1 MWANKELVA
10 LICGLR
16 QLQRFGYPYEV
27 DEKLTNEEIDEL
39 CENINFETV
48 IPEENVRSSD
58 YFKNIVKRYLLE
70 LQDSIKD
77 AKNDSEASFYQGRY
91 AVQLRDFAEALEI
104 SEESLTF
111 MVGVRH
117 G

>member
-16 QLQRFGYPYEV
+16 QLQRFDYPYEV
-27 DEKLTNEEIDEL
+27 DEKLTDEEIDEL
-39 CENINFETV
+39 CENINFETA
-48 IPEENVRSSD
+48 IPEEIACSSD
-58 YFKNIVKRYLLE
+58 FFKGIVKRNLLE
-70 LQDSIKD
+70 LQNAISN
-77 AKNDSEASFYQGRY
+77 AKNDSEASFYKGRY

-104 SEESLTF
+104 SEENLTF